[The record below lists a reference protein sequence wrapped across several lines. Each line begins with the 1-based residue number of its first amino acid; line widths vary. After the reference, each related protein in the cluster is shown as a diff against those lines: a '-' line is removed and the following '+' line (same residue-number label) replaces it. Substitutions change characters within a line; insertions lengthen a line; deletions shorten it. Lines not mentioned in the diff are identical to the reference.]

1 MRLSTECGSC
11 RDGEDGASRCCS
23 PTNTGSAGVHAHS
36 TAAILGK
43 GLIRTRG
50 CCGPPQS
57 CVVSAGDARFPGRVP
72 ERAPSGRNRTTRMAH
87 TGCRPACFDQCLWG
101 KGTGCGGSQPTLSAA
116 LATCGVKPVARRRS
130 ALCHPCYACKPA
142 RLNDFSNPAPWVLSL
157 PRLVL
162 RRLMGYPCEDAAP
175 TRLGSAPVQETGA

>member
-1 MRLSTECGSC
+1 MSKTPCEPLPIVSRLSAGS
-11 RDGEDGASRCCS
+11 RK
-23 PTNTGSAGVHAHS
+23 V
-36 TAAILGK
+36 
-43 GLIRTRG
+43 
-50 CCGPPQS
+50 
-57 CVVSAGDARFPGRVP
+57 
-72 ERAPSGRNRTTRMAH
+72 
-87 TGCRPACFDQCLWG
+87 
-101 KGTGCGGSQPTLSAA
+101 GCGGSQPTLSAA

-162 RRLMGYPCEDAAP
+162 SRLMGYPCEDAAP